1 MFNLTKKIMS
11 IVKVVELIGVSESSI
26 EDALQNVVKEA
37 SQTMRNIDS
46 VNVKNIKVH
55 VKDGQIAS
63 YGVNCKVSFRVERL

>member
-1 MFNLTKKIMS
+1 MS